1 MSPAAQRSNF
11 PQTGELT
18 LTPVE
23 EIDVAGASGGRTVL
37 AILLPSRE
45 LITLDLPMLLRP
57 RNAISGRS
65 GAGKCATPLADNM
78 NRDKTRIN

>member
-1 MSPAAQRSNF
+1 MSPAAQRSNA

-18 LTPVE
+18 LTRVE

-57 RNAISGRS
+57 KRDLRQGGSREMRDIAGRQHES
-65 GAGKCATPLADNM
+65 
-78 NRDKTRIN
+78 